1 MLRNFFDLLPLK
13 INENNQTNQIMGEI
27 TEYRI
32 QQIVDNGQI
41 VQMALAEDVHTEPV
55 SQKQLIMESVAKK
68 LDPEIKEQVVPILEA
83 ILQAQPTI
91 KVKSYQHTTITITMP
106 KNRYERMGR
115 PQVGEKLEI
124 NLKKIS

>member
-1 MLRNFFDLLPLK
+1 MA
-13 INENNQTNQIMGEI
+13 EV

-41 VQMALAEDVHTEPV
+41 VQMTLAENVHTEPV
-55 SQKQLIMESVAKK
+55 SQKQMIMESVAKK
-68 LDPEIKEQVVPILEA
+68 LDPEMKEQVSPILEA

-91 KVKSYQHTTITITMP
+91 KMKSYQHTSITITMP

-115 PQVGEKLEI
+115 PQVGDKLEI
-124 NLKKIS
+124 NIKKIN

>member
-1 MLRNFFDLLPLK
+1 MRIKRNLSMT
-13 INENNQTNQIMGEI
+13 EV

-41 VQMALAEDVHTEPV
+41 VQMTLAEDVLTEPV
-55 SQKQLIMESVAKK
+55 SQKQMIMDSVAKK
-68 LDPEIKEQVVPILEA
+68 LDPEIKEQVTPLLEA

-91 KVKSYQHTTITITMP
+91 QIKSYQQTSITITMP
-106 KNRYERMGR
+106 KSRYDRMGR

-124 NLKKIS
+124 NIRKIS

>member
-1 MLRNFFDLLPLK
+1 MA
-13 INENNQTNQIMGEI
+13 EV

-32 QQIVDNGQI
+32 QQIVDNGQV
-41 VQMALAEDVHTEPV
+41 VQMTLAEDVHTEPD
-55 SQKQLIMESVAKK
+55 SQKQMIMDSVAKK
-68 LDPEIKEQVVPILEA
+68 LDPEMKEQVTPLLEA

-91 KVKSYQHTTITITMP
+91 KVKSYQNTSITITMP

-124 NLKKIS
+124 DIKKNS

>member
-1 MLRNFFDLLPLK
+1 MA
-13 INENNQTNQIMGEI
+13 EV

-32 QQIVDNGQI
+32 QQIVDNGQV
-41 VQMALAEDVHTEPV
+41 VQMTLAEDVNTEPI
-55 SQKQLIMESVAKK
+55 SQKQMIMDSVAKK
-68 LDPEIKEQVVPILEA
+68 LDPEMKEQVTPLLEA

-91 KVKSYQHTTITITMP
+91 KVKSYQNTSITITMP

-124 NLKKIS
+124 DIKKNS